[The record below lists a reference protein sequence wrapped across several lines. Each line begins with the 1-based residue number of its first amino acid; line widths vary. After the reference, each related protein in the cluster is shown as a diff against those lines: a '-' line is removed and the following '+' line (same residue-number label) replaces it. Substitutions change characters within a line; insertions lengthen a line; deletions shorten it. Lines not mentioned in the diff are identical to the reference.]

1 VKTWPIMEQ
10 LSGSWADVLAM
21 AAVLAAIAACAGLVT
36 RIGGH
41 RRLAP
46 PVTEAAPVSEAPE
59 PSAIDAPR
67 RLDRAQ
73 EWALVIGHAT
83 RGLERGPA
91 VAALQS
97 KAALKIA
104 AAEHAFNRLVAD
116 YAMLRPISATPTGE
130 PPREIAGARGRLR
143 YARQRTPERRRL
155 AA

>member
-1 VKTWPIMEQ
+1 MEQ
-10 LSGSWADVLAM
+10 LSGSWADVLAW
-21 AAVLAAIAACAGLVT
+21 AAVLAAIAACAGLVMP
-36 RIGGH
+36 IGGH
-41 RRLAP
+41 RRVAP
-46 PVTEAAPVSEAPE
+46 PVAEAAPVSEALV

-83 RGLERGPA
+83 RDLERGPA

-116 YAMLRPISATPTGE
+116 YAMLRPMSATPTSE
-130 PPREIAGARGRLR
+130 PPREIDNAP
-143 YARQRTPERRRL
+143 QRTAERRHL